1 MRGPLRDLDNMMVL
15 TVWANN
21 DGMVDLRC
29 RIHSPYGAPSI
40 FQNEDRRLA
49 EGLIKLSYSGLKMIF
64 LLI

>member
-1 MRGPLRDLDNMMVL
+1 MRGPLRDLDNIIVL

-29 RIHSPYGAPSI
+29 RVHGFYDEPSI

-64 LLI
+64 LII